1 MKKSNSLADL
11 MEMIVSKPKQNHAK
25 LILVV
30 DVEAEDDGGLVVLY
44 KSGSLKDKPTTP
56 EDAPQ
61 IRLLSRLSK
70 LFRKD
75 IDILTDTDEK

>member
-1 MKKSNSLADL
+1 MKKPKLAEL

-30 DVEAEDDGGLVVLY
+30 DVEADDDGGLVVSY

-56 EDAPQ
+56 ENAPQ
-61 IRLLSRLSK
+61 CRFLLRLSQ
-70 LFRKD
+70 LFAKD
-75 IDILTDTDEK
+75 IDILTDDDEK